1 MDVGELTYKR
11 WRTDIRRW
19 RNDFIHWRTGRW
31 RTDTLAKRPVFDV
44 KDLKVLAMDQRSSRG
59 ESVAVASL
67 FGVVCA
73 VTRRTIK
80 SSEVSCYK
88 RLIDAINELKI
99 DLGRA

>member
-1 MDVGELTYKR
+1 MQNFPSEFALVKL
-11 WRTDIRRW
+11 
-19 RNDFIHWRTGRW
+19 
-31 RTDTLAKRPVFDV
+31 VDV
-44 KDLKVLAMDQRSSRG
+44 KDLTVLAMDRRRSRG
-59 ESVAVASL
+59 ESIAVASL
-67 FGVVCA
+67 FGVGCA